1 MGGDGGGRAGALAE
15 RVSPSLIAGALLL
28 RMRYAGGCSVLTR
41 RGARGAFLC
50 RRPQAAVSDERFTS
64 QGSQQPPGSPLSR
77 EEGEAPPPAPVP
89 EGRRRSRRV
98 RLRGSCRHRPSFLGC
113 RELGTN
119 GPARPAPASSEV
131 SEIGNN
137 RARGLK
143 GLGQLEPLSGARPRD

>member
-1 MGGDGGGRAGALAE
+1 MISASEGHVFLIPGMEGGGGGWEGGKGRALGE
-15 RVSPSLIAGALLL
+15 GVSPSLIAGALLL
-28 RMRYAGGCSVLTR
+28 RMRYAGGCCVLTR
-41 RGARGAFLC
+41 RGPRGAFFS

-89 EGRRRSRRV
+89 EARRRSRRV

-131 SEIGNN
+131 
-137 RARGLK
+137 
-143 GLGQLEPLSGARPRD
+143 RDREQ